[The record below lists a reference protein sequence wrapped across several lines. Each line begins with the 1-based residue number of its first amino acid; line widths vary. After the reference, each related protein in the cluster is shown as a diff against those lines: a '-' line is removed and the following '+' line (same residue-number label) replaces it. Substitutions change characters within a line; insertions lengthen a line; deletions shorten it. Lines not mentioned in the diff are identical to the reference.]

1 MRRVFDVMELGNP
14 LRLRRIP
21 ALLMSESDAR
31 THRTPKALRAKLRT
45 ASLLF
50 REALGVRARPRAAFP
65 AAT

>member
-1 MRRVFDVMELGNP
+1 MHRVFDVLEVGNP
-14 LRLRRIP
+14 LTLGRIR

-50 REALGVRARPRAAFP
+50 REALGVGARPRATFP
-65 AAT
+65 GAT